1 MLTENFKNFNNL
13 LETRKVEQRRHEEI
27 LLEKLEIG
35 GNCDLFDGS
44 TLELLGK
51 ILQDTEE
58 KGLMRLKVFNNVINW
73 IVPKM
78 AGVGTGAVAMDEGSK
93 YAAEIAKGYLREKM
107 LLEVGSKNVPMPS
120 KAVETI
126 TQQVTQT
133 DFFGTLRDT
142 VNSIANT
149 AQAALVHATEKVQE
163 GGAMAVNY
171 ASETFIN
178 NIAGP
183 TTEMLSKPPLAVGAF
198 LLGAGIVGGGL
209 SMIHTMRERSG
220 FGLID
225 NLIQKSYEFIENG
238 KISEDSHDPRLDL
251 IAYFKN
257 VSEDPKHLGHKL
269 SQEEW
274 LIFAGSVRAARASVL
289 HDMTQ
294 APRIVVGEEVKEG
307 INRQEKIV
315 EDIVSNQQALA
326 ESDIA
331 LATEILSQFG
341 EHLGKDIDP
350 IKQKLKYDNNLL
362 PKISLYSKVF
372 IRGGFDAT
380 GIPMAWRIAT
390 FGFKSAHKA
399 ARVAT
404 FGAIP

>member
-1 MLTENFKNFNNL
+1 MITENFKNFNNL

-133 DFFGTLRDT
+133 DFFCTLRDT

-238 KISEDSHDPRLDL
+238 KISEDSD
-251 IAYFKN
+251 
-257 VSEDPKHLGHKL
+257 DPKHLGHKL

-372 IRGGFDAT
+372 ILGGFDAT